1 MQEAVPQA
9 RGPDKGK
16 RKRQEEDHSRTMEI
30 LYLCAFGLTYMDSPV
45 GESLA
50 PRTFSFVDCPSTDQ
64 AGLSAIGEIR
74 QNIKLAAFWCV
85 LLTKIKVDPEIL
97 SIKQLRKKKI
107 PKDNL
112 TRSRSRI

>member
-50 PRTFSFVDCPSTDQ
+50 PWTV
-64 AGLSAIGEIR
+64 L
-74 QNIKLAAFWCV
+74 IKSDLITV
-85 LLTKIKVDPEIL
+85 LIFFLEHFCL
-97 SIKQLRKKKI
+97 Y
-107 PKDNL
+107 
-112 TRSRSRI
+112 